1 LRGKRGMACLGE
13 LVIFARRAAARFL
26 EVGLDQA
33 VDLHAPH
40 QGIDR
45 AFTHADVLR
54 QPARDV
60 VGVAVPA
67 RQQGEH
73 AHVEHAFAQ
82 LDQQRFRH
90 CVTCIAWYL
99 A

>member
-1 LRGKRGMACLGE
+1 MARPGE

-26 EVGLDQA
+26 EVGLHQA
-33 VDLHAPH
+33 IGLHAPH

-45 AFTHADVLR
+45 AFTHADILR

-60 VGVAVPA
+60 VSVAVPA
-67 RQQGEH
+67 REQSEH
-73 AHVEHAFAQ
+73 AQVEHAFAQ
-82 LDQQRFRH
+82 LDQQGFRH
-90 CVTCIAWYL
+90 YVTCIAWYL